1 MRRFST
7 RVAMV
12 GSAAIVS
19 AVVLSAQLLAVDV
32 KGGTAASVKVDDAQ
46 VVTTI
51 TGTRLND
58 ILESAGLKGG
68 KVDEDGG
75 VLIRISSKPVYFTVG
90 DDQESIQAHTAW
102 MTDEQSRP
110 SADKMNDWNRTKRYS
125 KVYFDSDRDPVLQL
139 DLDLAG
145 GVTVARIKDFAFTTQ
160 VSITKFT
167 EEVLKKS

>member
-1 MRRFST
+1 MRRVSA
-7 RVAMV
+7 RMAMV
-12 GSAAIVS
+12 VS
-19 AVVLSAQLLAVDV
+19 AVTVSAALVSVPLLAVDI
-32 KGGTAASVKVDDAQ
+32 KGGKDPVKIDDTQ

-51 TGTRLND
+51 SGARLND
-58 ILESAGLKGG
+58 ILQASGFTGG

-75 VLIRISSKPVYFTVG
+75 VLIRIASKPVYFTV

-102 MTDEQSRP
+102 TTDDTTRP

-125 KVYFDSDRDPVLQL
+125 KAYFDSDRDPVLQL

-160 VSITKFT
+160 VSITRFT
-167 EEVLKKS
+167 AEVLK

>member
-1 MRRFST
+1 MRRLSV
-7 RVAMV
+7 RVAMA
-12 GSAAIVS
+12 GSAALVS
-19 AVVLSAQLLAVDV
+19 AVFLSAQLLAVDV
-32 KGGTAASVKVDDAQ
+32 RGGSAPVRIDDAQ
-46 VVTTI
+46 VVTTM
-51 TGTRLND
+51 TGMRLNE
-58 ILESAGLKGG
+58 ILDATGFHGG
-68 KVDEDGG
+68 KVDEDDG
-75 VLIRISSKPVYFTVG
+75 VLVRIASKPVYFTIG
-90 DDQESIQAHTAW
+90 EDQESIQAHTAW
-102 MTDEQSRP
+102 MTDEKTRP